1 MIAQG
6 LRTRTATMV
15 VMFALAALFTAGA
28 AHATKIQ
35 DLVTIQG
42 SAENIVT
49 GYGLV
54 VGLDGTGD
62 SSVATAYR
70 PLVGAIGARLDENV
84 TLAELM
90 EGQSVALVYVQARIP
105 AEGARSG
112 TELSDVVIASLG
124 DAESLEGGL
133 LVESVLFGP
142 DRDAEAYAVARGRVD
157 VTDDEQPK
165 HAAVRGGAQ
174 MLQDVAPISLD
185 HSDKLHLV
193 LNENNASW
201 PLAVQLAN
209 VINGLFAPDGPPI
222 AIAVDQRNVIVQLP
236 DYQVDDPGPFIT
248 QILVTEI
255 EQELISATARARVLI
270 DADAGTISFSANV
283 EIRPT
288 SISIGSYNIALGMD
302 EDGESRR
309 ATLQE
314 LVDAFQ
320 LLNLPPED
328 RISIVRQL
336 HAGGNLLADLEER
349 N

>member
-6 LRTRTATMV
+6 LRTRTATKV
-15 VMFALAALFTAGA
+15 VMFALALLFAGA
-28 AHATKIQ
+28 AQATKVQ
-35 DLVTIQG
+35 DLVEIQG
-42 SAENIVT
+42 SVENIVT

-62 SSVATAYR
+62 QEVASSYR

-84 TLAELM
+84 SLQELM
-90 EGQSVALVYVQARIP
+90 AGQSVALVYVQARIP
-105 AEGARSG
+105 ATGARNGS
-112 TELSDVVIASLG
+112 ELSDVVVASLG

-133 LVESVLFGP
+133 LVETVLFGP
-142 DRDAEAYAVARGRVD
+142 GRDAEAYAVARGRVD

-165 HAAVRGGAQ
+165 HGALRGGAQ
-174 MLQDVAPISLD
+174 MLRDLPAVSLD
-185 HSDKLHLV
+185 QNDKLHLV

-201 PLAVQLAN
+201 PLAVQLAD

-255 EQELISATARARVLI
+255 EPELISATARARVLI
-270 DADAGTISFSANV
+270 DTDAGTISFSANV

-288 SISIGSYNIALGMD
+288 SISIGSYNIALGID
-302 EDGESRR
+302 EAGEPRR

-314 LVDAFQ
+314 LIDAFQ
-320 LLNLPPED
+320 MLNLPPED